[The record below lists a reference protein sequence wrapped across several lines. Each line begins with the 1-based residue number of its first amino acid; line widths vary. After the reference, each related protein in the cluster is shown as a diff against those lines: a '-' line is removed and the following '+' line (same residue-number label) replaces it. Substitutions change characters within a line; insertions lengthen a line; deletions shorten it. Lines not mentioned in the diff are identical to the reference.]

1 LGKDKEISDMP
12 IFDRSL
18 SRRGL
23 LTGTAA
29 LAAYGLVG
37 GYPALAKAPMQGAQ
51 APSVYRFKLGAFE
64 GTVISDGPLLLG
76 EAKPDMFKGM
86 TKDAIDRELTAN
98 FLAPSNVTLEQ
109 NALIINTG
117 DKVVLFDTGVGTAA
131 AAFGN
136 KSGRLLV
143 NLKAAG
149 IDAKD
154 VDAVVVTHAHPD
166 HCWGLIGAANAQNF
180 PNAQIYM
187 TEADLNFWTDE
198 SKRSMPFFGGFIDPT
213 RAALLPH
220 RDRMVFV
227 KDGQEILPGIHVVS
241 TPGHTVGHTSYMIAS
256 QGQMLF
262 NTADIAHHHVL
273 VVQNPK
279 VEFAF
284 DTDPKQGAATRIR
297 MFDMLAAQR
306 TMILAY
312 HFPWPGIGHISTRGD
327 GFHYTPE
334 PLQTVL

>member
-1 LGKDKEISDMP
+1 MLT
-12 IFDRSL
+12 FDQAL

-29 LAAYGLVG
+29 IAAYRLLG
-37 GYPALAKAPMQGAQ
+37 GYPALAKAPMQDAQ

-64 GTVISDGPLLLG
+64 GTVISDGPLSFG

-98 FLAPSNVTLEQ
+98 FLAPSNLTLEQ
-109 NALIINTG
+109 NALVINTG
-117 DKVVLFDTGVGTAA
+117 DKVVLFDTGVGVGAA
-131 AAFGN
+131 QMFGD
-136 KSGRLLV
+136 KPGRLLS

-149 IDAKD
+149 IDPKD
-154 VDAVVVTHAHPD
+154 VDAVVITHAHPD
-166 HCWGLIGAANAQNF
+166 HCWGLTDAAHALNF

-198 SKRSMPFFGGFIDPT
+198 SKRSAPFIGGMIDPT
-213 RAALLPH
+213 RAVLLPY
-220 RDRMVFV
+220 RERMVFV
-227 KDGQEILPGIHVVS
+227 KDGQEILPGIHVLS
-241 TPGHTVGHTSYMIAS
+241 TPGHTVGHTSYMITS
-256 QGQMLF
+256 QGQTLC

-279 VEFAF
+279 VEFSF

-312 HFPWPGIGHISTRGD
+312 HFPWPGIGHISKHGD
-327 GFHYTPE
+327 GFHYSPE
-334 PLQTVL
+334 PMQTVL